1 MDSVHQETENND
13 SKQEE
18 TKVNLEEKIEE
29 QEENFPLHRAVVKR
43 DISKI
48 QSLLATKKFNI
59 DERDWHGNPPIHLAI
74 HLRYLDVVQE
84 LLNFGS
90 DPTVKNGGGW
100 SALDEAI
107 ASKDKE
113 IIKAIILA
121 IQVKVKQEFKSR
133 IPILI
138 IELQKVI

>member
-1 MDSVHQETENND
+1 M
-13 SKQEE
+13 
-18 TKVNLEEKIEE
+18 
-29 QEENFPLHRAVVKR
+29 
-43 DISKI
+43 
-48 QSLLATKKFNI
+48 KFFFFF
-59 DERDWHGNPPIHLAI
+59 
-74 HLRYLDVVQE
+74 YL
-84 LLNFGS
+84 S
-90 DPTVKNGGGW
+90 GW